1 MIIVVAHLDRKT
13 LGQKMYSEA
22 SEAAKAAAKAAED
35 AEAAAQSVEHTLMK
49 VLLTFCREDWMERCL
64 YPEK

>member
-1 MIIVVAHLDRKT
+1 
-13 LGQKMYSEA
+13 MYSEA